1 MAQKTIVQ
9 LVDDLDGTTTSDIE
23 TVSFALDGASY
34 EIELSPG
41 NARKLRDHMAEFVT
55 EARRTGGRKK
65 RGTAT
70 ATATA
75 TATKPAAT
83 AKPTP
88 APAPSNREQ
97 TKAIREWA
105 RSQGHNLSS
114 RGRIPAH
121 IIEEFEQ
128 AHEPKQSSKKS
139 TRGGG
144 SKKKAASPTFSG

>member
-9 LVDDLDGTTTSDIE
+9 LVDDLDGTTASDIE
-23 TVSFALDGASY
+23 TVSFALDGATY
-34 EIELSPG
+34 EIELAPK
-41 NARKLRDHMAEFVT
+41 NARKLRDNMTEFVDQ
-55 EARRTGGRKK
+55 ARRTGGRKK

-70 ATATA
+70 
-75 TATKPAAT
+75 KPAAPAT
-83 AKPTP
+83 RPTP

-105 RSQGHNLSS
+105 RNQGHNLSS

-128 AHEPKQSSKKS
+128 AHEPKQQAKKS
-139 TRGGG
+139 NRGGG
-144 SKKKAASPTFSG
+144 GKKKASSPTFSG